1 MSESNRFPATAAA
14 ATTSIYDLGLGSG
27 RRVEFCGF
35 CAKHS
40 TPFREAQPL
49 AARRPQYPPF
59 GFANGPSTRVEF
71 CAEHRDPGLSPTKT
85 RSVWTDTRVVA
96 IFLAA
101 CIVGCAVYS
110 FVSTPRELR

>member
-1 MSESNRFPATAAA
+1 MSESNRFPATTAA
-14 ATTSIYDLGLGSG
+14 ATTSIYDLGSG

-40 TPFREAQPL
+40 TPFREAQSL
-49 AARRPQYPPF
+49 AVRRPRCPPF
-59 GFANGPSTRVEF
+59 GYNGPSSRVEF
-71 CAEHRDPGLSPTKT
+71 CAEHRDPGFPPRKT
-85 RSVWTDTRVVA
+85 RSVWTNTRVAA